1 MANMWSGKRYWENF
15 RSFSDRSK
23 AAGITES
30 NLEKGEV
37 LTNSSSH
44 TRTLQGKPPS
54 TDAAGNPVPA
64 KTSDSSKIQYGTNYS
79 WQEGDSISVQE
90 GNKSSTQS
98 QGWSNSVM
106 HGLSFSTTN
115 GGSFATTG
123 GFSLA
128 THAGFKM
135 ATFIGGEV
143 TMNESLAVKVA
154 GGFVQEV
161 FKTSKGDVTFGEHTS
176 LKGTVKNIYGAAS
189 DLYNSRRA
197 VSLVDD
203 NVSGERRD
211 SSLGMYF
218 NVSGSFSLS
227 AAESEQ
233 IFGKHDV
240 KSGSLSETVLGSR
253 KMVASSTSIDSFITK
268 IG

>member
-1 MANMWSGKRYWENF
+1 M
-15 RSFSDRSK
+15 
-23 AAGITES
+23 
-30 NLEKGEV
+30 
-37 LTNSSSH
+37 
-44 TRTLQGKPPS
+44 
-54 TDAAGNPVPA
+54 PA

-106 HGLSFSTTN
+106 HGISFSTTN